1 MAGHSHWANIKHK
14 KGVNDRAKA
23 KVLARMGKLI
33 AIAVQLGSP
42 KPEENPRLRLAI
54 QKARSSNMPMD
65 AIERAIKKAAG
76 IGVGDKPMA
85 ELSYEGYAP
94 GGVAIVVDALTDNP
108 HRTAPEIKK
117 LFERAGGSI
126 GAPGCVA
133 WQFKVKAVFLVDS
146 PSEDAVMEALMAAD
160 ADAEEIAAMGSQV
173 SITSAPGQYDA
184 VSRALAAAKI
194 TVANSDLTKIPD
206 LLVPVADADLV
217 KQVQALLEA
226 LDEHPDVQE
235 VFSNAQ
241 FPAELAAG
249 S

>member
-54 QKARSSNMPMD
+54 QKARASNMPMD

-76 IGVGDKPMA
+76 IGVGDKPMS
-85 ELSYEGYAP
+85 EVSYEGYAP
-94 GGVAIVVDALTDNP
+94 GGVAIVVDALTDNR

-117 LFERAGGSI
+117 LFERAGGAI

-133 WQFKVKAVFLVDS
+133 WQFKDVSVFLVDC
-146 PSEDAVMEALMAAD
+146 PSEDQVMEALLAAD
-160 ADAEEIAAMGSQV
+160 ADATDIVREGDQVAITAATQ
-173 SITSAPGQYDA
+173 QYDA
-184 VSRALAAAKI
+184 IGQALGKAKLA
-194 TVANSDLTKIPD
+194 VANSDLTKIPD
-206 LLVPVADADLV
+206 NRVLVTDAGIARQINDLV
-217 KQVQALLEA
+217 AA
-226 LDEHPDVQE
+226 LDEHPDVQD
-235 VFSNAQ
+235 VFTNMDGG
-241 FPAELAAG
+241 E
-249 S
+249 